1 MHAKEKKSEIRHFG
15 TNKGCFTRKVLTRG
29 LEVPITLKKKKK
41 KTVKKK
47 NHSFMRII
55 VQFIDK

>member
-1 MHAKEKKSEIRHFG
+1 MHAKKKKKVKLDILALIRDVLQG
-15 TNKGCFTRKVLTRG
+15 RLLTRG
-29 LEVPITLKKKKK
+29 LEVPITQKK
-41 KTVKKK
+41 KTVKK

>member
-1 MHAKEKKSEIRHFG
+1 MHAKKKKKVKLDILALIRDVLQG
-15 TNKGCFTRKVLTRG
+15 RLLTRS
-29 LEVPITLKKKKK
+29 LEVPITQKKKKK
-41 KTVKKK
+41 KSVKK

>member
-29 LEVPITLKKKKK
+29 LEVPITPKKKKK
-41 KTVKKK
+41 ILYKKK
-47 NHSFMRII
+47 II
-55 VQFIDK
+55 LLCA

>member
-15 TNKGCFTRKVLTRG
+15 TNKGCFTRTVLTRG
-29 LEVPITLKKKKK
+29 LEVPITQKKKK
-41 KTVKKK
+41 KTVKK